1 MYRRPASRT
10 RSPFLRTLRGI
21 GVAAL
26 LCCSSGVTGVR
37 PCAAQDD
44 TQRSPVSLSVGPA
57 RTDAGAGALRYV
69 IELLTRG
76 VSAEDVQLNLRNGFF
91 YFSPDARIEAGEA
104 DVLSSLVVRLAGSF
118 AFFHVTEVAGIPTP
132 DTRFFH
138 TLPVALSAETDR
150 SFRNVNVLAEAGYS
164 PWFQGSVPRFVRT
177 LSVGVFAQGGYKFRL
192 EDQVG
197 APDTVTNGSAD
208 QSSEAPAAALFRMK
222 VSARLRPGMVLQ
234 FLGGAFGLGLGGQAD
249 GWYDIANGDTYYR
262 AEGTMRVKLM
272 AGRFLDF
279 AWQKGSGAPLFNTGE
294 QFSANLTVVF

>member
-1 MYRRPASRT
+1 MRFPALSHRA
-10 RSPFLRTLRGI
+10 LRTAGI
-21 GVAAL
+21 AVTLGLAGAIVA
-26 LCCSSGVTGVR
+26 R
-37 PCAAQDD
+37 PCSAQDEAG
-44 TQRSPVSLSVGPA
+44 RAPISLSVGPA

-69 IELLTRG
+69 VELLTRG

-164 PWFQGSVPRFVRT
+164 PWFQGSVPRFLRT
-177 LSVGVFAQGGYKFRL
+177 LSAGVFAQGGYKFRL
-192 EDQVG
+192 ADRAAVN
-197 APDTVTNGSAD
+197 DSIRNGSTD
-208 QSSEAPAAALFRMK
+208 QSSEQPASALFRLK
-222 VSARLRPGMVLQ
+222 ASVRLRPGMVLQ
-234 FLGGAFGLGLGGQAD
+234 LFGDAFGFGLGGQAD
-249 GWYDIANGDTYYR
+249 GWYDLANGDTYYR

-272 AGRFLDF
+272 TGRFLDF

-294 QFSANLTVVF
+294 QFSANLTLVF